1 MPFVA
6 QHVRKTCTLT
16 LCQFASQKNKSSYK
30 LVTACL
36 SPYFTLPFL
45 SHTRSKSTKQ
55 QAMLISNS
63 CGSVFYCKLKM
74 LLLPDF
80 CPLLLSS
87 SVWPPLRLQFYVF
100 TVDLKTLSASC
111 YPQSS
116 FGWTCACLAFCLYL
130 LLALTPLS
138 HFHVWGRCKCLSRV
152 CWCSWLK
159 TAGGHVLCFR
169 RLLICL
175 SVPNWRKTSWD
186 IDNGLLTIF
195 SFTHR
200 LGCQKG
206 EQLRK
211 EVETLRW

>member
-74 LLLPDF
+74 LLSPDF

-87 SVWPPLRLQFYVF
+87 RVCDRHYV
-100 TVDLKTLSASC
+100 C
-111 YPQSS
+111 S
-116 FGWTCACLAFCLYL
+116 FMFSRW
-130 LLALTPLS
+130 TPLS

-175 SVPNWRKTSWD
+175 SVPNWLKTSWD